1 MRVLYLISGLCIL
14 AAVILWLGSLRIV
27 RRTWAAAGAF
37 ILVLLSGGLLLAAVL
52 PQNSFYGPTV
62 AKVNTKEKVVALTFD
77 DGPYAPYTQQLLK
90 VLAEKKVKATFFLV
104 GDNVRENQETVRLIS
119 QEQHEIALH
128 ADRHID
134 SLKLS
139 QKELEQNILQ
149 GKELLEKITGQQVNY
164 MRPPHGFR
172 DWQLMDIA
180 GKADLKIINWSV
192 IPRDW
197 TNPGTEVIAQRVCQ
211 DVFPG
216 AIVLLHDGDSPKKTA
231 SREQTVK
238 AVSVIIDKLRSE
250 GYRFVMVSELLKYKE

>member
-1 MRVLYLISGLCIL
+1 M
-14 AAVILWLGSLRIV
+14 
-27 RRTWAAAGAF
+27 
-37 ILVLLSGGLLLAAVL
+37 
-52 PQNSFYGPTV
+52 
-62 AKVNTKEKVVALTFD
+62 
-77 DGPYAPYTQQLLK
+77 
-90 VLAEKKVKATFFLV
+90 
-104 GDNVRENQETVRLIS
+104 
-119 QEQHEIALH
+119 
-128 ADRHID
+128 
-134 SLKLS
+134 KLS

-211 DVFPG
+211 KVFPG

-250 GYRFVMVSELLKYKE
+250 GYRFVTVSELLKYKE